1 MIETLLFTAARIQ
14 TLSQSQVLTN
24 ATGFFYKR
32 DDRLFLVSSRHVFI
46 DEANQ
51 HFPDSLQ
58 IELHT
63 SADNVAQTVSFLIP
77 LYRDGRSLWRQ
88 GMDSGGQ
95 IDVALIELD
104 RHFLP
109 VPCILHAF
117 SEAHL
122 INPSVSQPEVGEPL
136 LIPGYPLGFSDTLHA
151 LPVVRHAIIASSF
164 GMRFQG
170 QGYFLTDART
180 HRGSSGA
187 PVLMRSPNGHVGDG
201 ELNCYLLGIHSARLD
216 VVTRDVTVD
225 EALGLN
231 CAWYA
236 DILITLTDET
246 SPSLKGSG

>member
-1 MIETLLFTAARIQ
+1 VIETVLFAAARIQ
-14 TLSQSQVLTN
+14 TLNQGAILTN
-24 ATGFFYKR
+24 ATGFFFER
-32 DDRLFLVSSRHVFI
+32 DGRLYLVSSRHVFI
-46 DEANQ
+46 DEPSN
-51 HFPDSLQ
+51 HFPDSMQ

-63 SADNVAQTVSFLIP
+63 SAENAAQTVYFSIP
-77 LYRDGRSLWRQ
+77 LYRDGGSLWHQ
-88 GMDSGGQ
+88 GFDDGGE

-104 RHFLP
+104 RHLLP
-109 VPCILHAF
+109 QPCVLHAF
-117 SEAHL
+117 TETHL
-122 INPSVSQPEVGEPL
+122 LDPSGNHPKVGESL

-187 PVLMRSPNGHVGDG
+187 PVLMRPKHGVVGDG
-201 ELNCYLLGIHSARLD
+201 QLNCYLLGIHSSRLD
-216 VVTRDVTVD
+216 VVTRDAHID

-236 DILITLTDET
+236 DILMTLTEDVLEQ
-246 SPSLKGSG
+246 PDRR

>member
-1 MIETLLFTAARIQ
+1 VIETLLFTAARIQ
-14 TLSQSQVLTN
+14 TLSQGQVLTN
-24 ATGFFYKR
+24 ATGFFFKR
-32 DDRLFLVSSRHVFI
+32 DDRLYLVSSRHVFV
-46 DEANQ
+46 DEASR
-51 HFPDSLQ
+51 HFPDSVQ

-63 SADNVAQTVSFLIP
+63 SAENVAQTVRFLIP
-77 LYRDGRSLWRQ
+77 IYRDGQSLWRQ
-88 GMDSGGQ
+88 AVDGGGQ

-104 RHFLP
+104 RQFLP
-109 VPCILHAF
+109 DPCILHAF

-122 INPSVSQPEVGEPL
+122 IDPLVKQPEVGEPL

-187 PVLMRSPNGHVGDG
+187 PVLMRSTNGHVGDS
-201 ELNCYLLGIHSARLD
+201 ELSCYLLGIHSARLD
-216 VVTRDVTVD
+216 VGTRDVTVD

-236 DILITLTDET
+236 DILMTLTDET
-246 SPSLKGSG
+246 SSSIESRS